1 MEVILK
7 QDVKNLGYKDD
18 VVKVKPGYGRNF
30 LIPKNLAEMATG
42 ASKKM
47 LTETVKQRA
56 FKEQKVKAAAEASAA
71 KLKDL
76 VVKVGAKVGE
86 SGKIFGS
93 VTTVQVADSLK
104 KLGYDVDRKNIT
116 MNEEAIKTVGT
127 YTANVRFHKE
137 VVGTVTFAVY
147 VPTVLMASS

>member
-18 VVKVKPGYGRNF
+18 VVNVKPGYGRNF
-30 LIPKNLAEMATG
+30 LLPKNLAQMATVS
-42 ASKKM
+42 SKKM
-47 LTETVKQRA
+47 LSETVKQRA
-56 FKEQKVKAAAEASAA
+56 FKDQKVKTAAEATAA
-71 KLKDL
+71 KLKDM

-93 VTTVQVADSLK
+93 VTSVQLADAIK

-116 MNEEAIKTVGT
+116 MSEEGVKTIGT
-127 YTANVRFHKE
+127 YTADIRFHKE
-137 VVGTVTFAVY
+137 VTGTISFEVVQE
-147 VPTVLMASS
+147 

>member
-30 LIPKNLAEMATG
+30 LIPKSLAEIATP
-42 ASKKM
+42 SSRKM

-56 FKEQKVKAAAEASAA
+56 FKEQKVKAAAENTAA
-71 KLKDL
+71 KLKEMI
-76 VVKVGAKVGE
+76 VKVGAKVGE

-93 VTTVQVADSLK
+93 VTSVQLADAIK

-116 MNEEAIKTVGT
+116 MSEEGVKAIGT
-127 YTANVRFHKE
+127 YTAEVRFHKE
-137 VVGTVTFAVY
+137 ITGTVTFEV
-147 VPTVLMASS
+147 VQE

>member
-30 LIPKNLAEMATG
+30 LIPNNLATMATV

-56 FKEQKVKAAAEASAA
+56 FKEQKVKAAAEVSAA

-116 MNEEAIKTVGT
+116 MNEDAIKTVGT

-137 VVGTVTFAVY
+137 VVGVVTFEV
-147 VPTVLMASS
+147 VQE

>member
-18 VVKVKPGYGRNF
+18 VVKVRPGYGRNY
-30 LIPKNLAEMATG
+30 LIPKNLAEMATT

-56 FKEQKVKAAAEASAA
+56 FKEQKVKAAAEATAA
-71 KLKDL
+71 KLKDA

-93 VTTVQVADSLK
+93 VTTVQLADAIK
-104 KLGYDVDRKNIT
+104 KLGYDVDRKNI
-116 MNEEAIKTVGT
+116 NLKEDSIKTVGT
-127 YTANVRFHKE
+127 YTADIRLHKE
-137 VVGTVTFAVY
+137 VTATVTFEV
-147 VPTVLMASS
+147 VQE

>member
-7 QDVKNLGYKDD
+7 TDVKNLGYKDD
-18 VVKVKPGYGRNF
+18 VVNVKPGYGRNF
-30 LIPKNLAEMATG
+30 LIPKNLASMATV

-56 FKEQKVKAAAEASAA
+56 FKEQKVKAAAETSAA

-93 VTTVQVADSLK
+93 VTSVQLADALK
-104 KLGYDVDRKNIT
+104 KLGYEVDRKNIT
-116 MNEEAIKTVGT
+116 MSDDVKTVGT
-127 YTANVRFHKE
+127 YTADVRFHKE
-137 VVGTVTFAVY
+137 VVGTVTFEV
-147 VPTVLMASS
+147 VQE